1 MSWEKYRVP
10 PEKLKITID
19 PKIFG
24 FKTTEEV
31 PFCEEIVGQDR
42 AVAALRMGLE
52 IESIGYNIYVTGP
65 VGTGRTTTVR
75 CLLEEI
81 EKKKKTPDD
90 KLYVNNFKDPDSPK
104 LIRLPAGKGRRF
116 KKDME
121 DWIEVLQKNIP
132 LVLENESFQRR
143 RNILIEG
150 FKEWSSKKTMDFSK
164 KLEKEGFAI
173 VQPTPFVKPEIV
185 YKLGENLMKITD
197 LIYAIEEGKIT
208 KEEYERIKKR
218 HQELMEELNSIFK
231 ELREKEK
238 ETREKLANM
247 DKDEV
252 RPLLLDQIKE
262 IKEKYQNENVSLYLD
277 EVEESILNNLS
288 LFREKKEE
296 QNLPPTDPFLDYR
309 VNLLVDNA
317 QETGAPVIF
326 ETSPTYKNLFGVIER
341 VWDARGQW
349 RTDFTKIKAGS
360 LVKADGGFLVL
371 NALDALIE
379 PGVWNTLKRTLRNR
393 KVEIQNYD
401 LYSLFYYSALKPEPI
416 EIDVKVIMIGDSL
429 LYSLLT
435 TYDEDFK
442 KVFKVRA
449 DFDWQMPFD
458 EKMANEYA
466 KVIKAIIVKEGLLPF
481 DNTGVSEIIN
491 FGIRLAGRRNK
502 LSARFNIIADILKE
516 ASYWAK
522 KGGKDK
528 VSAEEVKKAIEHRQ
542 FRSRLIEEKIQE
554 MIDEGTLM
562 IDTEGKV
569 IGQVNGLSIYD
580 TGEYAFGRPTRITAR
595 TAMGTQGIIDI
606 EREAELSGK
615 IHSKG
620 VLILSGYLR
629 YKYAQEHPLI
639 MSASICFEQ
648 SYSGVE
654 GDSASSAELCCLLSA
669 LSGLPLR
676 QDIAI
681 TGSVNQKGEIQ
692 PIGGV
697 NEKIEGFFEVCK
709 KRGLKGTEGV
719 IIPERNLEDLML
731 KEEVISACREG
742 KFHIYAVKMIDEAIE
757 ILTGVPVGE
766 RDEKGNYPEG
776 TVNYLVAKK
785 LKEYAL
791 KYKEFI
797 GEGKRV

>member
-1 MSWEKYRVP
+1 MDLDRYRIA
-10 PEKLKITID
+10 PERLRINVD
-19 PKIFG
+19 PKILGFG
-24 FKTTEEV
+24 TTEEI

-65 VGTGRTTTVR
+65 VGTGRTTTVK
-75 CLLEEI
+75 CLLAEA
-81 EKKKKTPDD
+81 EKGKKVPDD
-90 KLYVNNFKDPDSPK
+90 KLYVNNFKDPDSPR
-104 LIRLPAGKGRRF
+104 LIRLPAGKGKEF

-121 DWIEVLQKNIP
+121 DFIEHLQKNIP
-132 LVLENESFQRR
+132 LVFEGESYQKR
-143 RNILIEG
+143 RNRLVES
-150 FKEWSSKKTMDFSK
+150 FKEWSSKKTMDFEK

-173 VQPTPFVKPEIV
+173 VQPTPFVRPEIV
-185 YKLGENLMKITD
+185 YKLGESLVKITD
-197 LIYAIEEGKIT
+197 LIYAVEEGKISQ
-208 KEEYERIKKR
+208 EEYERIR
-218 HQELMEELNSIFK
+218 GRYQELVEELNNIFK
-231 ELREKEK
+231 ELRDKEK

-247 DKDEV
+247 DREEV
-252 RPLLLDQIKE
+252 KPLLLDHIQE
-262 IKEKYQNENVSLYLD
+262 MKEKYKNEKISLYLD
-277 EVEESILNNLS
+277 EVYESILNNLS

-296 QNLPPTDPFLDYR
+296 VPSVDPFLEYR
-309 VNLLVDNA
+309 VNLLVDNS
-317 QETGAPVIF
+317 EEKNAPVIF

-371 NALDALIE
+371 NALDTLIE

-416 EIDVKVIMIGDSL
+416 DIDVKVIMIGDPI
-429 LYSLLT
+429 LYSLLA

-442 KVFKVRA
+442 KVFKIRA

-458 EKMANEYA
+458 EKMAKEYA

-481 DNTGVSEIIN
+481 DNTGVSEIMN
-491 FGIRLAGRRNK
+491 FGIRLAGRKNK
-502 LSARFNIIADILKE
+502 ISARFNVIADLLKE

-528 VSAEEVKKAIEHRQ
+528 VSAEDVKKAIEQRQ

-554 MIDEGTLM
+554 MIDEGTLL

-595 TAMGTQGIIDI
+595 TAVGSQGIIDI

-629 YKYAQEHPLI
+629 YKYAQDHPLI
-639 MSASICFEQ
+639 ISASICFEQ

-676 QDIAI
+676 QDLAI

-719 IIPERNLEDLML
+719 IIPERNIEDLML
-731 KEEVISACREG
+731 KDEVISACREG
-742 KFHIYAVKMIDEAIE
+742 KFHIYAVKTIDEAIE
-757 ILTGVPVGE
+757 ILTGVPAGE
-766 RDEKGNYPEG
+766 KDEKGNYPEG

-785 LKEYAL
+785 LREYAL

-797 GEGKRV
+797 GEEKPV

>member
-1 MSWEKYRVP
+1 MDLDRYRIA
-10 PEKLKITID
+10 PERLRINVD
-19 PKIFG
+19 PKILGFG
-24 FKTTEEV
+24 TTEEI

-65 VGTGRTTTVR
+65 VGTGRTTTVK
-75 CLLEEI
+75 CLLAEA
-81 EKKKKTPDD
+81 EKGKKVPDD
-90 KLYVNNFKDPDSPK
+90 KLYVNNFKDPDSPR
-104 LIRLPAGKGRRF
+104 LIRLPAGKGKEF

-121 DWIEVLQKNIP
+121 DFIEHLQKNIP
-132 LVLENESFQRR
+132 LVFEGESYQKR
-143 RNILIEG
+143 RNRLVES
-150 FKEWSSKKTMDFSK
+150 FKEWSSKKTMDFEK

-173 VQPTPFVKPEIV
+173 VQPTPFVRPEIV
-185 YKLGENLMKITD
+185 YKLGESLVKITD
-197 LIYAIEEGKIT
+197 LIYAVEEGKISQ
-208 KEEYERIKKR
+208 EEYERIR
-218 HQELMEELNSIFK
+218 GRYQELVEELNNIFK
-231 ELREKEK
+231 ELRDKEK

-247 DKDEV
+247 DREEV
-252 RPLLLDQIKE
+252 KPLLLDHIQE
-262 IKEKYQNENVSLYLD
+262 MKEKYKNEKISLYLD
-277 EVEESILNNLS
+277 EVYESILNNLS

-296 QNLPPTDPFLDYR
+296 VPSVDPFLEYR
-309 VNLLVDNA
+309 VNLLVDNS
-317 QETGAPVIF
+317 EEKNAPVIF

-371 NALDALIE
+371 NALDTLIE

-416 EIDVKVIMIGDSL
+416 DIDVKVIMIGDPI
-429 LYSLLT
+429 LYSLLA

-442 KVFKVRA
+442 KVFKIRA

-458 EKMANEYA
+458 EKMAKEYA

-481 DNTGVSEIIN
+481 DNTGVSEIMN
-491 FGIRLAGRRNK
+491 FGIRLAGRKNK
-502 LSARFNIIADILKE
+502 ISARFNVIADLLKE

-528 VSAEEVKKAIEHRQ
+528 VSAEDVKKAIEQRQ

-554 MIDEGTLM
+554 MIDEGTLL

-595 TAMGTQGIIDI
+595 TAVGSQGIIDI

-629 YKYAQEHPLI
+629 YKYAQDHPLI

-676 QDIAI
+676 QDLAI

-719 IIPERNLEDLML
+719 IIPERNIEDLML
-731 KEEVISACREG
+731 KDEVISACREG
-742 KFHIYAVKMIDEAIE
+742 KFHIYAVKTIDEAIE
-757 ILTGVPVGE
+757 ILTGVPAGE
-766 RDEKGNYPEG
+766 KDEKGNYPEG

-785 LKEYAL
+785 LREYAL

-797 GEGKRV
+797 GEEKPV